1 MTPSLT
7 GIPRLDSDLCTGCGR
22 CLSVCPGQAIV
33 LFREE
38 YGQSQSTL
46 TFVYEYLPLPQKGE
60 RVRAVDRF
68 GAVLCNAEVIR
79 VAQTQQQNRSPLVTI
94 AYDRLYADRVRFIE
108 RKREEL

>member
-1 MTPSLT
+1 
-7 GIPRLDSDLCTGCGR
+7 
-22 CLSVCPGQAIV
+22 
-33 LFREE
+33 
-38 YGQSQSTL
+38 
-46 TFVYEYLPLPQKGE
+46 
-60 RVRAVDRF
+60 VRAVDRF